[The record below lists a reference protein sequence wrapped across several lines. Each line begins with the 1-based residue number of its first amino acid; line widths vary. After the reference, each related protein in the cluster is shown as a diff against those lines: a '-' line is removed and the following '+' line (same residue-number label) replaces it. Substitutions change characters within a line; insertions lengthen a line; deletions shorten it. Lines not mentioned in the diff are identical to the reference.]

1 VRPRALL
8 FPLFLVACNGT
19 PDGDASVVALTQERL
34 KFRDSLTILTYH
46 SQCPPVHPVV
56 LDRVA
61 QEIEV
66 LKAALHERIKAS
78 NLKTE
83 LDASHREMDRQGRY
97 SNGSECTGTAFP
109 SSDHESVI
117 NYRSMFSEEKR
128 KLLSLE
134 THFQI
139 LSRKIN
145 G

>member
-1 VRPRALL
+1 VRRLALL
-8 FPLFLVACNGT
+8 FPIFLAACGGA
-19 PDGDASVVALTQERL
+19 PDGDVGAVTLEQERL
-34 KFRDSLTILTYH
+34 KFRDELTILTYQ

-66 LKAALHERIKAS
+66 RKTALHERIKAS

-97 SNGSECTGTAFP
+97 SNESECTGTAFP
-109 SSDHESVI
+109 SSDHEAVI
-117 NYRSMFSEEKR
+117 NYRSVFSEEKR